1 MDQSV
6 STFLQALQQVASATS
21 AASWLPWAGFALG
34 LLLVLATAKSIVNS
48 VILPRPISSRI
59 TARSWLLTRGFFM
72 AVADR
77 LRRYERKDRLLAYLA
92 PVALLVTLLTWL
104 LLLMLGYAL
113 LFWPLLGD
121 LGAALQLSGSSI
133 FTLGITSSARPGPIA
148 LEFAAAASGLIVI
161 ALQIGYLPTI
171 YGAYNRRETLVSALN
186 SRAGAPAWGP
196 EILARHQLSQASE
209 TLPALYSAWE
219 TLAADIRESHA
230 SYPWLMG
237 MRSPSYL
244 NCWVISLLAVLD
256 SAALYIT
263 LCPARAPAEARQC
276 LRMGFLALRAIA
288 RVFSIPVNDDPHP
301 DDPIALTFEQFA
313 FGVEHLRLASFP
325 LERTAEEAWADF
337 KGWRVNYEA
346 AACGIA
352 DEIVAVPAPW
362 SGTRR
367 RMSRQ
372 DVFDVLTARPRHR
385 TPDDPEGERVLER
398 MRRWPGAAAA
408 GEATPSAARRAWRRG
423 RRGS

>member
-1 MDQSV
+1 MDQAV
-6 STFLQALQQVASATS
+6 GVLLQTLQQISDATD
-21 AASWLPWAGFALG
+21 AASWLPWVGFALG
-34 LLLVLATAKSIVNS
+34 LLLVFVTAKSVVNS

-59 TARSWLLTRGFFM
+59 TAQSWLLTRGLFM
-72 AVADR
+72 AAANR
-77 LRRYERKDRLLAYLA
+77 LHRYERKDRLLAYLA
-92 PVALLVTLLTWL
+92 PVALLVTLVTWL
-104 LLLMLGYAL
+104 LLFMLGYAL
-113 LFWPLLGD
+113 LFWPLVGD
-121 LGAALQLSGSSI
+121 PGTALQLSGSSI
-133 FTLGITSSARPGPIA
+133 FTLGIVSSSRTGPIVF
-148 LEFAAAASGLIVI
+148 EFAAAATGLIVV

-171 YGAYNRRETLVSALN
+171 YGAYNRRETQVSALN
-186 SRAGAPAWGP
+186 ARVGSPAWGP
-196 EILARHQLSQASE
+196 EVLARHHLSQASE
-209 TLPALYSAWE
+209 TLPALFVTWE

-237 MRSPSYL
+237 MRSPSHL

-263 LCPARAPAEARQC
+263 LCPTRAPAEARQC

-288 RVFSIPVNDDPHP
+288 RVFRIPVNDDPRP
-301 DDPIALTFEQFA
+301 DDPITLTFEQFA
-313 FGVEHLRLASFP
+313 FGVEHLRRAGFA
-325 LERTAEEAWADF
+325 LERTAEEAWGDF

-362 SGTRR
+362 SGTRH

-372 DVFDVLTARPRHR
+372 DVFDVFDARPRHR

-398 MRRWPGAAAA
+398 MMPWPGTARP
-408 GEATPSAARRAWRRG
+408 GTTPRVG
-423 RRGS
+423 RRTSSRHE